1 MSHCSV
7 APAASSGLDS
17 QTTFLTLTLF
27 SGRHVGVP
35 RSYTNMAALYWAQ
48 WICAKYFDEFLRF
61 RKTQKL
67 KTWTSVT
74 ISWLYPLNGFRI
86 FFYFVTIFFYCR
98 SCKQVSVGI
107 ILDSAKPFNIQCILT
122 SSSCSWL
129 ILRLFSTY
137 HSVQWQE
144 FCKYCLTGSKN
155 L

>member
-7 APAASSGLDS
+7 APAVSSGLDS

-86 FFYFVTIFFYCR
+86 FFISLQSFFIVGLVNKFLSASYWIPLSRLTYSAYLLHPLVLGSYFGSFQHTIVYSDKNF
-98 SCKQVSVGI
+98 VSTV
-107 ILDSAKPFNIQCILT
+107 
-122 SSSCSWL
+122 
-129 ILRLFSTY
+129 
-137 HSVQWQE
+137 
-144 FCKYCLTGSKN
+144 
-155 L
+155 